1 MERAR
6 VQSIRRGYA
15 YISGLRRFR
24 AETGTAT
31 PHEERG
37 MGNAYVQGTAALVF
51 FDAGNRLRRL
61 YRQHHARLIIPVHD
75 AFVFEAPLGRVADVA
90 ELTRSVLIRTVQ
102 EWFPELQPRA
112 KVNIAHAECW
122 NHEGH
127 HDSVERFV
135 ADPMLEL

>member
-1 MERAR
+1 
-6 VQSIRRGYA
+6 
-15 YISGLRRFR
+15 
-24 AETGTAT
+24 
-31 PHEERG
+31 

-75 AFVFEAPLGRVADVA
+75 AFVFEAPLGRVTDVA

-112 KVNIAHAECW
+112 KVNIAHAACW